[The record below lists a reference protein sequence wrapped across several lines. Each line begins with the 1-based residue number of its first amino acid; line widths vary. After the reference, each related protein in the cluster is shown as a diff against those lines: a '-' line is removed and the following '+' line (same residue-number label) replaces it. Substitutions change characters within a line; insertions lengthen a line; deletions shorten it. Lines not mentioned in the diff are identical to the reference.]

1 MSLIEASSS
10 SSTKYNIPVSQPN
23 QWKIPIKKL
32 KLWKDISKSSEA
44 LQNQSK
50 NCTYINLHYT
60 HSSMK
65 SITFAHKVRYTFMYF
80 CQMLET
86 RVRLTLFTL
95 VPLGTRICRILEVQ
109 IWM

>member
-1 MSLIEASSS
+1 
-10 SSTKYNIPVSQPN
+10 
-23 QWKIPIKKL
+23 
-32 KLWKDISKSSEA
+32 
-44 LQNQSK
+44 
-50 NCTYINLHYT
+50 
-60 HSSMK
+60 MK